1 MAEEKPKKDRSI
13 KLSAKLPNDVVKI
26 ENVDKKSNKDLATLL
41 VALKNDFEDVK
52 ETVLR
57 LTTTMEEVEVTY
69 DKVYNELKQ
78 RLKFEDKNEG

>member
-1 MAEEKPKKDRSI
+1 MNNL
-13 KLSAKLPNDVVKI
+13 KLKEI
-26 ENVDKKSNKDLATLL
+26 FENVDKKSNKDLATLL

>member
-1 MAEEKPKKDRSI
+1 MNNPKLKEI
-13 KLSAKLPNDVVKI
+13 F
-26 ENVDKKSNKDLATLL
+26 ENVDKKSNKYLATLL
-41 VALKNDFEDVK
+41 LALKNDFEDVK

-78 RLKFEDKNEG
+78 RLKFEDKNEGWV

>member
-1 MAEEKPKKDRSI
+1 MNNPKLKEI
-13 KLSAKLPNDVVKI
+13 F

-57 LTTTMEEVEVTY
+57 LTATMEEVEITY
-69 DKVYNELKQ
+69 DKIYNELKQ

>member
-1 MAEEKPKKDRSI
+1 MNNPKLKEI
-13 KLSAKLPNDVVKI
+13 F

-41 VALKNDFEDVK
+41 VALKSDFEDVK

-57 LTTTMEEVEVTY
+57 LTATMEEVEITY

-78 RLKFEDKNEG
+78 RLKFEDKNEGWI

>member
-1 MAEEKPKKDRSI
+1 MNNPKLKEI
-13 KLSAKLPNDVVKI
+13 F

>member
-1 MAEEKPKKDRSI
+1 MNNPKLKEI
-13 KLSAKLPNDVVKI
+13 F

-41 VALKNDFEDVK
+41 HALKNDFEGVK

-69 DKVYNELKQ
+69 EKVYNKLKQ
-78 RLKFEDKNEG
+78 RLKFEDKDES